1 MVVEPAPPD
10 IRDIR
15 DEHYSIRRW
24 STVIDELLESDDG
37 GAPLFN
43 VDPDDQR
50 EYDAIYIGG
59 GASGRFGAAYL
70 RAMGGR
76 QLIIDQYPFLGG
88 TCPHNACVPHHLF
101 SECAAELML
110 QRTFSGRL
118 WFQDMTGVVTSIK
131 DVVDVF
137 RAGRIG
143 PHAIMNF
150 QSKEQLDLE
159 YVLNAPARIIDAR
172 TVEVAGRTFRA
183 KNLILGM
190 GARPQMP
197 DVPGIDLI
205 GVHNNVTLVE
215 TLDRDPGLTVVVV
228 GGSKTA
234 VEYGSFFAATGRRT
248 VFLCRTTLLKNV
260 PDGET
265 RGYVIDRMVEQGCE
279 IRTDTQLVRIEDD
292 GAGRVGAV
300 VINGPDGEERIE
312 TDFVFIGLGEIPNS
326 EMAVEAL
333 GVEIGAKN
341 EVVVDDHL
349 RTSVPGV
356 YAIGDL
362 IGGPMEMWKAR
373 RSGTYASRNVMGED
387 VAFLPRD
394 YPDFLHTAYEVTWLG
409 LGEEEAR
416 ERYGR
421 VTIIKMPPDTE
432 DGLEVGLPASDRT
445 ILYAFMEPR
454 LSGFQKLIID
464 SDSRRVVGAHHVG
477 VGAKDGFQYL
487 AVLMRQ
493 GLTIDDLGEMDELF
507 LNPSHFIQLSRL
519 RAGSATLQ
527 DL

>member
-1 MVVEPAPPD
+1 MVVEPALPE
-10 IRDIR
+10 ILDIR
-15 DEHYSIRRW
+15 DEHHSIRRW
-24 STVIDELLESDDG
+24 SAVIDELLESEDG
-37 GAPLFN
+37 GVPLFN
-43 VDPDDQR
+43 VDPDDRR

-76 QLIIDQYPFLGG
+76 QLIIDRFPFLGG

-118 WFQDMTGVVTSIK
+118 WFPDMTGVVTSIK
-131 DVVDVF
+131 EVVDVF

-159 YVLNAPARIIDAR
+159 YVLNAEARIVDAR
-172 TVEVAGRTFRA
+172 TVEVAGRTFKA
-183 KNLILGM
+183 KNLVLGM

-197 DVPGIDLI
+197 DVPGVELT
-205 GVHNNVTLVE
+205 GVHTNVSLVE
-215 TLDRDPGLTVVVV
+215 TLDRDPGPTIVVV

-234 VEYGSFFAATGRRT
+234 VEYGTFFSSTGRRT
-248 VFLCRTTLLKNV
+248 IFLCRTTLLKNL

-265 RGYVIDRMVEQGCE
+265 RGYVIDRMVEQGVE
-279 IRTDTQLVRIEDD
+279 IREDSVLEEIHDD
-292 GAGRVGAV
+292 GTGRVGSV
-300 VINGPDGEERIE
+300 TVRGPGGRETIA

-326 EMAVEAL
+326 EVARDAL
-333 GVEIGAKN
+333 GVEIGPKN
-341 EVVVDDHL
+341 EVIVDDHL
-349 RTSVPGV
+349 RTRVPGV

-362 IGGPMEMWKAR
+362 IGAPMEMWKAR
-373 RSGTYASRNVMGED
+373 RSGTYASRNIMGED
-387 VAFLPRD
+387 VAFQPRD
-394 YPDFLHTAYEVTWLG
+394 WPDFLHTHYEVTWLG

-416 ERYGR
+416 EKYPH
-421 VTIIKMPPDTE
+421 VTVIKMPPDTE
-432 DGLEVGLPASDRT
+432 DGLDVGLPASDRQM
-445 ILYAFMEPR
+445 LYAFLEPR

-464 SDSRRVVGAHHVG
+464 SGSRRVIGAHHVG
-477 VGAKDGFQYL
+477 SGAKDGFQYL

-493 GLTIDDLGEMDELF
+493 GLTIDQLGEMDELF

-519 RAGSATLQ
+519 RAGSRTLR